1 VRTQPTTFKLAMV
14 QMEVRGGEQA
24 WNTTHAV
31 ELIAEAA
38 VSGAQVALLPECMDL
53 GWTHPSSLTLASEI
67 PDGEVCTALREAAR
81 KHSIYVCSG
90 LTEKSGAQVFNSA
103 VLIDRHGQLL
113 SVHRKLNELDIG
125 HAYYA
130 QGDRL
135 SVAATEYGCFGLMIC
150 ADGFSKDH
158 VLPRSL
164 GYMGA
169 DIILSP
175 SAWAVAGDHDNTTE
189 PYGDTWRRSYTPVAR
204 EFSVAIVSVSNVGSM
219 VAGPWQGMKC
229 IGCSLAIDASGEEIL
244 QGPYGIDAECILYAD
259 VSPVPRPTRGTGWA
273 AISS

>member
-1 VRTQPTTFKLAMV
+1 MQPKAFKLAMI
-14 QMEVRGGEQA
+14 QMEVRGGERA
-24 WNTTHAV
+24 WNIGHAV

-38 VSGAQVALLPECMDL
+38 SGGAQVALLPECMDL
-53 GWTHPSSLTLASEI
+53 GWTHPSSLSLASEI
-67 PDGEVCTALREAAR
+67 PDGEVCRALRDGAR
-81 KHSIYVCSG
+81 EHSIYVCSG
-90 LTEKSGAQVFNSA
+90 LTEKSGERVFNSA
-103 VLIDRHGQLL
+103 LLIDPRGQVL

-125 HAYYA
+125 HAFYA

-135 SVAATEYGCFGLMIC
+135 NVAATEYGSFGLMIC
-150 ADGFSKDH
+150 ADGFSKDR

-175 SAWAVAGDHDNTTE
+175 SAWAVAGDHDNTKE
-189 PYGDTWRRSYTPVAR
+189 PYGREWRQVYTAVAR
-204 EFSVAIVSVSNVGSM
+204 EFSLAIFGVSNVGAM

-244 QGPYGIDAECILYAD
+244 QGPYGTDAECILYVD
-259 VSPVPRPTRGTGWA
+259 VHPVPRPTRGTGWA
-273 AISS
+273 AANTGD